1 MKMFFSHI
9 VPVRDLEYFFIGLG
23 VILAIFIVM
32 RSFNILKK
40 RSCPSCTGRLTRKQ
54 RTFGD
59 KVVKWSTF
67 NILPFR
73 RYKCVHCGWE
83 GLRWNI
89 RKEQVKGP
97 RA

>member
-1 MKMFFSHI
+1 MRNIFARL
-9 VPVRDLEYFFIGLG
+9 VTVRDLEYFAIGLL
-23 VILAIFIVM
+23 IIISIFTLM
-32 RSFNILKK
+32 RVFNILKK

-59 KVVKWSTF
+59 KMVKWSTF
-67 NILPFR
+67 GILPFR

-83 GLRWNI
+83 GLRWNVHV
-89 RKEQVKGP
+89 EQVKGP